1 MILLEPHNLP
11 FAISLGALF
20 VIAILQVIGAGD
32 MFDSADVDIGIDMDA
47 DIADGLE
54 ASGFMDGFFS
64 VLGIGRVP
72 FLIWLSCLLFVFSL
86 VGVLGQWVIGSVSGE
101 PLGAGL
107 ALVLAAAAALPL
119 NGVLVR
125 PLGRILPQ
133 DESSAVGLE
142 SLVRRDAVIQTGT
155 SRAGSP
161 ARAKVK
167 DAFGHP
173 HFVMVE
179 PHDEG
184 AQLAEG
190 ETVLLVRREGE
201 LFFGVTYENPML
213 RP

>member
-11 FAISLGALF
+11 FAIALGALF
-20 VIAILQVIGAGD
+20 VIAFLQVIGAGD
-32 MFDSADVDIGIDMDA
+32 MFDTGDVDIGIEMDA

-64 VLGIGRVP
+64 LLGIGRVP

-86 VGVLGQWVIGSVSGE
+86 TGTLGQWLIASLTGA

-107 ALVLAAAAALPL
+107 AALGAALVALPL
-119 NGVLVR
+119 NGMIVR

-201 LFFGVTYENPML
+201 IFFAVAYDNPLL